1 MHSKLAGHLPLQD
14 MIAQTLES
22 ARSKLAAAEEKEEG
36 KKKGFVP
43 FGKKTEG
50 KAHEKGESKKEEKE
64 EHESG
69 SEKTSSVLD
78 FSDPYSMD
86 KLASALEE
94 LGDEFIKEADSIE
107 NGGESKQGGEQ
118 LATMNPVGGK
128 QVYTGAKATAKH
140 QVTTGGMKATKDNP
154 GAATANE
161 TDDNRAP
168 GGTGAK
174 YPAKGVLKTAGEFP
188 FGKKK
193 EEKKESK
200 KEEHEEHESEKDEKK
215 EKKSGV
221 AALQEAVEK
230 VAFERSNKF
239 LAPHHKNE
247 ERGQERGRQAGAIG
261 GAALGAGTGIAGGIA
276 QGLRH
281 PGGKGAKA
289 LSAIGHALA
298 GGTAGGVGGGL
309 VGRAAGGSL
318 GKTVGVMK
326 GPGKD
331 KKSSA
336 VDFILDK
343 LAEFHGGGE
352 TLDDK
357 PAPVPSNEGRQL
369 IASNKAPVSAT
380 KREAKGPGRKQLSEV
395 LSEPAQTKSTDSTVQ
410 DNLRNAAKG
419 GVKIAAVKAYLSKI
433 AEAGCVCAGAGECD
447 YCRMKAS
454 VDKKRADKK
463 VKQSLGMPPM
473 GPAPQAGGPMGGGSA
488 GGM

>member
-43 FGKKTEG
+43 FGKKKEEKSES
-50 KAHEKGESKKEEKE
+50 KAHEKGESKKEERE
-64 EHESG
+64 EHEDG

-94 LGDEFIKEADSIE
+94 FGDELLKEADSIE

-118 LATMNPVGGK
+118 LATMSPVGGK
-128 QVYTGAKATAKH
+128 QAYTGAKATAKH
-140 QVTTGGMKATKDNP
+140 QVTTGGVKATKDNP

-161 TDDNRAP
+161 TDDDRAP

-174 YPAKGVLKTAGEFP
+174 YPAKGVLKTGAAALMAVVDQVV
-188 FGKKK
+188 
-193 EEKKESK
+193 EEKTAGALGTAKSVVTR
-200 KEEHEEHESEKDEKK
+200 HAKDVGQGFKD
-215 EKKSGV
+215 
-221 AALQEAVEK
+221 
-230 VAFERSNKF
+230 
-239 LAPHHKNE
+239 LASMAGSP
-247 ERGQERGRQAGAIG
+247 RQAASALKDSIKTQGLKGTLKGNAP
-261 GAALGAGTGIAGGIA
+261 ALKALGATGAAAGT
-276 QGLRH
+276 
-281 PGGKGAKA
+281 
-289 LSAIGHALA
+289 
-298 GGTAGGVGGGL
+298 
-309 VGRAAGGSL
+309 AAGGAL
-318 GKTVGVMK
+318 AYKK
-326 GPGKD
+326 LKE

-352 TLDDK
+352 TLDDQA
-357 PAPVPSNEGRQL
+357 APVPSNEGRQL
-369 IASNKAPVSAT
+369 IANNKAPVSAT

-395 LSEPAQTKSTDSTVQ
+395 LAEPAQTSSTDNTVQ
-410 DNLRNAAKG
+410 QNLRNAAKG
-419 GVKIAAVKAYLSKI
+419 GVKIAAVKAYLGKI

>member
-22 ARSKLAAAEEKEEG
+22 ARSKLAAAEEKDEKAKV
-36 KKKGFVP
+36 KKLVAY
-43 FGKKTEG
+43 E
-50 KAHEKGESKKEEKE
+50 KKEHGGKIPTEKE
-64 EHESG
+64 EED
-69 SEKTSSVLD
+69 EKEKKSSILD

-94 LGDEFIKEADSIE
+94 LGDDFIKEADSIE
-107 NGGESKQGGEQ
+107 NGGESHQGGQQ
-118 LATMNPVGGK
+118 LATQSPTGGK

-174 YPAKGVLKTAGEFP
+174 YPAKGVLKTGAAALMAVIDQAVEEKNAGVASTVGRHAKDVGQGFKDLATMAGSPRQAGSALKESIKSQ
-188 FGKKK
+188 GLKGTLKGNAASLKALGAAGAVGTAGAGALALKSKKK
-193 EEKKESK
+193 E
-200 KEEHEEHESEKDEKK
+200 
-215 EKKSGV
+215 
-221 AALQEAVEK
+221 
-230 VAFERSNKF
+230 
-239 LAPHHKNE
+239 
-247 ERGQERGRQAGAIG
+247 
-261 GAALGAGTGIAGGIA
+261 
-276 QGLRH
+276 
-281 PGGKGAKA
+281 
-289 LSAIGHALA
+289 
-298 GGTAGGVGGGL
+298 
-309 VGRAAGGSL
+309 
-318 GKTVGVMK
+318 
-326 GPGKD
+326 
-331 KKSSA
+331 SSA
-336 VDFILDK
+336 VDFILNK
-343 LAEFHGGGE
+343 LAEYHGGGE

-369 IASNKAPVSAT
+369 IANNQAPVSAT

-395 LSEPAQTKSTDSTVQ
+395 LSEPAQTSSTDNTVQ
-410 DNLRNAAKG
+410 NNLRNAAKG

-473 GPAPQAGGPMGGGSA
+473 GAGPSAGGPMGGSP